1 MRMETIGDDEVI
13 EGVKKNVLCYAT
25 SEMPFGEEVRGK
37 SVCLLTSKEGGG
49 VSVVMVFSDRRWRTC
64 VKCLIDSGCLVW
76 IRATRVK
83 PSIGGIRL
91 S

>member
-13 EGVKKNVLCYAT
+13 DGMKRSRHCCAT

-37 SVCLLTSKEGGG
+37 SVRLLTSEEWGG
-49 VSVVMVFSDRRWRTC
+49 VSVIRVFSDRRWRTC
-64 VKCLIDSGCLVW
+64 VKCLIDSGCLFW
-76 IRATRVK
+76 LMATRVK
-83 PSIGGIRL
+83 PSIGGIGL

>member
-1 MRMETIGDDEVI
+1 MRVETIGDDGVI
-13 EGVKKNVLCYAT
+13 DGVKKGVLCCAM
-25 SEMPFGEEVRGK
+25 SEMPFGEGMRGK

-64 VKCLIDSGCLVW
+64 VKCLIDSGCLLGLM
-76 IRATRVK
+76 ATRVK

>member
-25 SEMPFGEEVRGK
+25 SKMPFGEEVRGK

-49 VSVVMVFSDRRWRTC
+49 VSVVMVFSDRCWRH
-64 VKCLIDSGCLVW
+64 
-76 IRATRVK
+76 A
-83 PSIGGIRL
+83 
-91 S
+91 

>member
-13 EGVKKNVLCYAT
+13 DGVKKGALCYAT

-49 VSVVMVFSDRRWRTC
+49 VSVVMVFSDRCWRH
-64 VKCLIDSGCLVW
+64 
-76 IRATRVK
+76 A
-83 PSIGGIRL
+83 
-91 S
+91 